1 VSDHH
6 DAGRWPRPALLAV
19 CAGACAGALLL
30 AGCGGDG
37 DSGASSTVTV
47 TAPAGTPSSTATA
60 KPTATSDVK
69 GRKFDVGTISSV
81 SVVGGTQVVELDR
94 WTATG
99 TSDSTLAD
107 KGLKVL
113 AHKGA
118 RFSNQNTQKT
128 YTAPVAPGARLVV
141 NTCVPDAGGDLGMTS
156 QPISASAW
164 LAKPDRAAVLLVSYD
179 SSGAII
185 RMDTDPRCPG

>member
-6 DAGRWPRPALLAV
+6 PAGRWPRPALVAV
-19 CAGACAGALLL
+19 CAGTCVGGLLL
-30 AGCGGDG
+30 AGCGADG
-37 DSGASSTVTV
+37 DPGAASTVTV
-47 TAPAGTPSSTATA
+47 TATAGTPSGMASA

-69 GRKFDVGTISSV
+69 GRKFDVGTVSSV
-81 SVVGGTQVVELDR
+81 SNIGGSQVVELDR

-99 TSDSTLAD
+99 TSDSTLAE

-113 AHKGA
+113 AHKGS
-118 RFSNQNTQKT
+118 RFTNQNTSKT

-141 NTCVPDAGGDLGMTS
+141 NTCVADASGDLGMTS

-179 SSGAII
+179 SAGVII
-185 RMDTDPRCPG
+185 RLDTDPRCPG

>member
-1 VSDHH
+1 MLMVNGLSDQ
-6 DAGRWPRPALLAV
+6 RRRN
-19 CAGACAGALLL
+19 
-30 AGCGGDG
+30 
-37 DSGASSTVTV
+37 S
-47 TAPAGTPSSTATA
+47 TAPSTTRDAQYDSANNTPRDVYASGTASA

-69 GRKFDVGTISSV
+69 GRKFDVGTVSSV
-81 SVVGGTQVVELDR
+81 SNVGGSQVVELDR

-99 TSDSTLAD
+99 TSDSTLAE

-113 AHKGA
+113 AHKGS
-118 RFSNQNTQKT
+118 RFTNQNTSKT

-141 NTCVPDAGGDLGMTS
+141 NTCVADASGDLGMTS

-179 SSGAII
+179 SAGVII
-185 RMDTDPRCPG
+185 RLDTDPRCPG